1 VSHGYDRKFQRPRVV
16 IRETDD
22 YVGAGQE
29 GPPAEPENPWIRD
42 FFHPATFTVLA
53 ACALWPFTQFVAR
66 LSPILS
72 QTAIWLIPVFMA
84 LVGFT
89 TQRIAAKRLL
99 SGTEALRFRLIELGV
114 LFLVAKVAG
123 CLDDTLPQLISIA
136 QTWPQDPLS
145 FFDAETMTAFLLG
158 AAVWWAGG
166 ATARDLDAVRDPSLY
181 IGETEPRRRLVNRYF
196 VGGAVLMIFA
206 AFGRVELRSVI
217 TMTQER
223 TTAPVVSALIYFLL
237 GLVMLG
243 QIRVARLTALW
254 HRDKVTIS
262 EDLNVVWLRYLL
274 LFLAL
279 IAGVA
284 FVLPTGYTL
293 GFSDLVVFII
303 TLIISLI
310 MMLYTLIIWPFAL
323 LAALLM
329 GKSEPIPPPAMEQL
343 PFEPGMIPTD
353 GGANPWWALLRSALF
368 WLVLLGAV
376 IYLIRSYVR
385 DRPGLR
391 KFMQRLTPL
400 RWADHVWHALLR
412 WLRSLGKT
420 AGRALP
426 ELVAR
431 IRQARANRES
441 PQPRTVS
448 PGSRAQIMHH
458 YLRTLDAAQEA
469 GVPRRRTET
478 PYEYRRNLQE
488 HVAEE
493 EEALVELTEAF
504 IEARYST
511 HPVSPEDV
519 AAQRSNAQRLQR
531 SLRERHDD

>member
-1 VSHGYDRKFQRPRVV
+1 MSHGYDRQFRRPRVV
-16 IRETDD
+16 VRETDD
-22 YVGAGQE
+22 YIGAGHG
-29 GPPAEPENPWIRD
+29 GPPPEPENPWIRN
-42 FFHPATFTVLA
+42 FFHPVTFTVLV
-53 ACALWPFTQFVAR
+53 ACVLWPIARFVGQ
-66 LSPILS
+66 LSPILGR
-72 QTAIWLIPVFMA
+72 TVIWLIPILMA

-89 TQRIAAKRLL
+89 TQRIAIKRLL

-123 CLDDTLPQLISIA
+123 HLNDTLPQLVTVA
-136 QTWPQDPLS
+136 QTWSQNPLS

-158 AAVWWAGG
+158 TAVWWGGG
-166 ATARDLDAVRDPSLY
+166 ATARDLDAVSDPSLY
-181 IGETEPRRRLVNRYF
+181 TGETEPRRSLMNRYF
-196 VGGAVLMIFA
+196 LGGVVLMIFA
-206 AFGRVELRSVI
+206 ALGRVELRSVI

-223 TTAPVVSALIYFLL
+223 TSAPIVSALIYFLL

-243 QIRVARLTALW
+243 QIRFARLTALW
-254 HRDKVTIS
+254 HRDKVTVS
-262 EDLNVVWLRYLL
+262 EDLNAVWLRYLL
-274 LFLAL
+274 SFLAL

-293 GFSDLVVFII
+293 GFSDLVALII
-303 TLIISLI
+303 TLIMSL
-310 MMLYTLIIWPFAL
+310 MMILYMLITWPLAL

-329 GKSEPIPPPAMEQL
+329 GNSEPVPPPAMDRL
-343 PFEPGMIPTD
+343 PFEPGMMPAD

-391 KFMQRLTPL
+391 QLMQRLTPL
-400 RWADHVWHALLR
+400 RWAGHLWQALLR
-412 WLRSLGKT
+412 WLRSVGKK

-431 IRQARANRES
+431 IRQARANR
-441 PQPRTVS
+441 
-448 PGSRAQIMHH
+448 GSRQVRAVSLGSRDRILHH
-458 YLRTLDAAQEA
+458 YLRTLDTAQEA

-478 PYEYRRNLQE
+478 PYEYRRNLQAYVE
-488 HVAEE
+488 EE
-493 EEALVELTEAF
+493 EEALAELTEAF

-519 AAQRSNAQRLQR
+519 AEQRANAERVQR
-531 SLRERHDD
+531 SLRERRDD